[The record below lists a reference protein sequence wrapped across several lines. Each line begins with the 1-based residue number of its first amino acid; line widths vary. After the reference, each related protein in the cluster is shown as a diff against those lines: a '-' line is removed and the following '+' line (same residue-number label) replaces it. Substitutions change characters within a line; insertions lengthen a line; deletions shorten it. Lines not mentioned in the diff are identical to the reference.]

1 MVNVSNNLK
10 KTFMKKIIKIF
21 ILTAL
26 SVGLLNSV
34 EAQRGR
40 DAGGRGGGN
49 EGRSSGSFSRGSEPV
64 RSMASPSR
72 SMTYS
77 QSAPQR
83 SFNSTPQR
91 SFNNTPQRSFS
102 NNRSPVVSNNN
113 YRGNVVARSPQRN
126 TNVYNTRTTIVSR
139 NGYSR
144 QGIAY
149 RGGYGN
155 SARYGGVYHYNN
167 YYGNIYGRRTA
178 FMYGTRYRYI
188 PHSFLSLSFGGY
200 PYYYN
205 SGFYYGYCN
214 GFYEPIFPP
223 FGLRLGILPF
233 GYSSFYWG
241 GNPYYYYNGIYY
253 QNYGNDGYQVVD
265 APMGAV
271 VSSLPGGATSV
282 VVNGETMYELNGTY
296 YKSGQDSNG
305 NTIFTV
311 VGKNGVVNNTPNQ
324 DQNNN
329 MQDQN
334 NNMQNQQQ
342 PTQQQPPV
350 SDDAPSTN
358 SLNAAPPQ
366 TSSSMQIGDTMSQ
379 LPDGSK
385 LVNINGEQ
393 LYQTPD
399 NVYLKGESN
408 NGIVQFKVVGK

>member
-1 MVNVSNNLK
+1 
-10 KTFMKKIIKIF
+10 MKKIIKIF

-26 SVGLLNSV
+26 SVGLVNSV

-40 DAGGRGGGN
+40 DSGGRGGGN
-49 EGRSSGSFSRGSEPV
+49 EGRSSGSFSRSSAPV
-64 RSMASPSR
+64 RSMSYR
-72 SMTYS
+72 
-77 QSAPQR
+77 Q
-83 SFNSTPQR
+83 STPQR
-91 SFNNTPQRSFS
+91 SYNSY
-102 NNRSPVVSNNN
+102 RSPVARNNN

-126 TNVYNTRTTIVSR
+126 TAGYNTRSSIVSR
-139 NGYSR
+139 NGYAR
-144 QGIAY
+144 QGASY
-149 RGGYGN
+149 RGGYANTYRSG
-155 SARYGGVYHYNN
+155 SVYHYSN

-178 FMYGTRYRYI
+178 FMYGPRYRFI

-205 SGFYYGYCN
+205 SGFYYGYYN

-253 QNYGNDGYQVVD
+253 QNYGDDGYQVVD

-271 VSSLPGGATSV
+271 VSSLPGGATSI

-324 DQNNN
+324 DQNNS
-329 MQDQN
+329 MQDQQN
-334 NNMQNQQQ
+334 NNMQNQQ
-342 PTQQQPPV
+342 PSMQQQPPV

-358 SLNAAPPQ
+358 SLNAPPQ

-408 NGIVQFKVVGK
+408 NGVVQFRVVGK